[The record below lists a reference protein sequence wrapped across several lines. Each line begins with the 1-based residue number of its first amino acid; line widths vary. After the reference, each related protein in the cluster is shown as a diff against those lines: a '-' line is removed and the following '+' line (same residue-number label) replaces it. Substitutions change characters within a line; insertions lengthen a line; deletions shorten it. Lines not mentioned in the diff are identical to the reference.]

1 MCVKGMGGDLQ
12 TTDGVLSGEQWPTC
26 LMESTGRDCGDREEV
41 KSFLFFFNLRQLLA
55 FMKRKSEPVNR

>member
-12 TTDGVLSGEQWPTC
+12 TTDGVLSGEHWPTC

-41 KSFLFFFNLRQLLA
+41 KRLFFFFYLHQLLA
-55 FMKRKSEPVNR
+55 FMKRKSELVDR